1 MANIRK
7 SFNFRNG
14 VAVDEDDLIVRGSLV
29 GIGTSVPS
37 EVLDVRGTL
46 KVVGTTTTRDLFSV
60 GVATFKELTIAGT
73 AITMN
78 SSGIITAKEF
88 YGNGATLL
96 NLPTSQWQDVD
107 VGLGFTSIYAV
118 GNIGIATRDP
128 RFVLQIGQTNL
139 WQAGLPGKSGVGI
152 NSQGDIVSSGIFTAF
167 SFVGFG
173 SYLQLIDADNIDL
186 GTLSNDRLP
195 IINNNRFPT
204 NLNITGTIS
213 AGNRFSGTL
222 FGDVVGIASTA
233 RGLTGEPDI
242 RVGFI
247 SATSIR
253 ATSIEITGDVAN
265 PIPGIST
272 VGGEFNIGAGGTG
285 FVATVNRLVGIGVSE
300 PTKNLQIDNGTA
312 GSTFVEVASTSGP
325 AIISIAQSITGGS
338 GNLGGFLR
346 YGDTQGEFDIYNKS
360 SRNLNFLLHAGSPG
374 INTGRF
380 NWLNGQSFAN
390 LMSLTYDGKLGIGLT
405 NPERN
410 LHVVGTSTV
419 TSTAFFGGN
428 IIANGTVSVLGT
440 IIGDPTSTLGQNLYV
455 VSGLST
461 VRSLHVTDRIGITSS
476 IPSCGLDAPGQTAVF
491 GAIGVGITPGEIGD
505 FNKARF
511 EGNVTLTQDSS
522 LGIGTT
528 AIYSGTAS
536 DGSPGSNVD
545 LGGLQ
550 VWGRAVRLEG
560 GSDLLVGRDGLI
572 GIGSYNPI
580 GAIDARYAT
589 FNPSTRAPIYLPN
602 LTTAER
608 GGLNSIVQPSAL
620 IYNTSDNA
628 FQFWNGSSWISLQGS
643 GAGSFSTLSVTTTS
657 TFGGL
662 LDANGG
668 ATIDNVRIGVAGD
681 NEIDTSTGNLTIDSN
696 GGTTTIDDI
705 LSVSG
710 ATTLNSTLTVT
721 GTTTLNGTGVFNG
734 DVDLG
739 NATSD
744 TVSFT
749 GRVDTNILPSTD
761 NQRDLGSSSRRWN
774 QVYATQFIG
783 DGSGLTGVVATGSG
797 VVIEDDGSPVGTAA
811 TINFGTNLTASIA
824 GGVATINATGGSGSG
839 VSIGGTWA
847 ITSSGDVGITT
858 VKAVGVKTDVLSSS
872 FMVQQFGIESKE
884 GTFSATAGV
893 PSTIDSIGIS
903 TFNFRTAEYT
913 LYFEWNG
920 NIQAQKVLCMQN
932 ETTAY
937 SQEYAVMSDPNT
949 IVSVGTTI
957 SGGDF
962 ELQVTP
968 ESGVSGITTYTWTR
982 HTVIRT

>member
-7 SFNFRNG
+7 SFNFKNG
-14 VAVDEDDLIVRGSLV
+14 VAVDDDDLIVRGSLV

-37 EVLDVRGTL
+37 EILDVRGTL

-60 GVATFKELTIAGT
+60 GIATFKELTIAGT

-78 SSGIITAKEF
+78 RSGIITAKEF

-128 RFVLQIGQTNL
+128 RYVLHVGQVNL
-139 WQAGLPGKSGVGI
+139 WQAGDLSKAGIGI
-152 NSQGDIVSSGIFTAF
+152 NSQGGVISSGIMTAF

-173 SYLQLIDADNIDL
+173 SNLQLIDADNIDL
-186 GTLSNDRLP
+186 GTLDNDRLP
-195 IINNNRFPT
+195 IIRNDRFAP
-204 NLNITGTIS
+204 NINIS
-213 AGNRFSGTL
+213 GIITAGDKFSGVL
-222 FGDVVGIASTA
+222 LGDVVGIASTA
-233 RGLTGEPDI
+233 LGLSGNPDI
-242 RVGFI
+242 YVGFI

-272 VGGEFNIGAGGTG
+272 IGGRLDIGLGGTA
-285 FVATVNRLVGIGVSE
+285 FTVNSNRRVGIGVSQ
-300 PTKNLQIDNGTA
+300 PTKNLQIDNRID
-312 GSTFVEVASTSGP
+312 TFVEVASSVSGP
-325 AIISIAQSITGGS
+325 AIIAIGSSITGGT
-338 GNLGGFLR
+338 GNLAGFLR
-346 YGDTQGEFDIYNKS
+346 YGDTPGEFDIYNKS
-360 SRNLNFLLHAGSPG
+360 PGNFNFLLHAGNAG
-374 INTGRF
+374 INTQRF
-380 NWLNGQSFAN
+380 NWLNGQTFAN
-390 LMSLTYDGKLGIGLT
+390 LMSLTYDGRLGIGLT
-405 NPERN
+405 NPARN

-419 TSTAFFGGN
+419 TGNAFFGGN
-428 IIANGTVSVLGT
+428 VFTNGTITVQGT
-440 IIGDPTSTLGQNLYV
+440 ILGDPTSTLTQNLYV
-455 VSGLST
+455 
-461 VRSLHVTDRIGITSS
+461 TS
-476 IPSCGLDAPGQTAVF
+476 
-491 GAIGVGITPGEIGD
+491 GAIGKN
-505 FNKARF
+505 NKGRI
-511 EGNVTLTQDSS
+511 EGNLTLTQNSS
-522 LGIGTT
+522 VGIGTT
-528 AIYSGTAS
+528 QIYNGTAS
-536 DGSPGSNVD
+536 DGSPGSNVN
-545 LGGLQ
+545 LGALQ
-550 VWGRAVRLEG
+550 VWGRPIRVEG
-560 GSDLLVGRDGLI
+560 QTDILIGRDGLL

-589 FNPSTRAPIYLPN
+589 YSSSVRAPAYMPV

-608 GGLNSIVQPSAL
+608 GGLNSIVQESAL
-620 IYNTSDNA
+620 IYNISNKVFEFFD
-628 FQFWNGSSWISLQGS
+628 GSSWISIPGS
-643 GAGSFSTLSVTTTS
+643 TAGAFTNLTVSNQATIT
-657 TFGGL
+657 GL

-668 ATIDNVRIGVAGD
+668 ATIDNIRIGIAGD

-710 ATTLNSTLTVT
+710 ATTLSSTLTVT
-721 GTTTLNGTGVFNG
+721 STATFNG

-739 NATSD
+739 NATTD
-744 TVSFT
+744 TISFT
-749 GRVDTNILPSTD
+749 GRVDTDILPSTD
-761 NQRDLGSSSRRWN
+761 NARDLGSTLRRWN
-774 QVYATQFIG
+774 QVYAAQFVG
-783 DGSGLTGVVATGSG
+783 DGSGLTGIVAAGSG

-811 TINFGTNLTASIA
+811 TINFGTNLTATIA
-824 GGVATINATGGSGSG
+824 GGVATINASGGGG
-839 VSIGGTWA
+839 VSVGGTWG

-872 FMVQQFGIESKE
+872 FMVQQFGIESKA
-884 GTFSATAGV
+884 GTFTASAGV
-893 PSTIDSIGIS
+893 PSTIDSIGVS

-932 ETTAY
+932 GTTAY

-957 SGGDF
+957 SGGNF
-962 ELQVTP
+962 QLQATP
-968 ESGVSGITTYTWTR
+968 EAGVSGVTTYTWTR

>member
-7 SFNFRNG
+7 SFNFKNG
-14 VAVDEDDLIVRGSLV
+14 VAVDDDDLIVRGSLV

-37 EVLDVRGTL
+37 EILDVRGTL

-60 GVATFKELTIAGT
+60 GIATFNELTIAGT

-78 SSGIITAKEF
+78 RSGIITAKEF

-128 RFVLQIGQTNL
+128 RYVLHVGQVNL
-139 WQAGLPGKSGVGI
+139 WQAGDLSKAGIGI
-152 NSQGDIVSSGIFTAF
+152 NSQGGVISSGIMTAF

-173 SYLQLIDADNIDL
+173 SNLQLIDADNIDL
-186 GTLSNDRLP
+186 GTLDNDRLP
-195 IINNNRFPT
+195 IIRNDRFAP
-204 NLNITGTIS
+204 NINIS
-213 AGNRFSGTL
+213 GIITAGDKFSGVL
-222 FGDVVGIASTA
+222 LGDVVGIASTA
-233 RGLTGEPDI
+233 LGLSGNPDI
-242 RVGFI
+242 YVGFI

-272 VGGEFNIGAGGTG
+272 IGGRLDIGLGGTA
-285 FVATVNRLVGIGVSE
+285 FTVNSNRRVGIGVSQ
-300 PTKNLQIDNGTA
+300 PTKNLQIDNKID
-312 GSTFVEVASTSGP
+312 TFVEVASSVSGP
-325 AIISIAQSITGGS
+325 AIIAIGSSITGGT
-338 GNLGGFLR
+338 GNLAGFLR
-346 YGDTQGEFDIYNKS
+346 YGDTPGEFDIYNKS
-360 SRNLNFLLHAGSPG
+360 PGNFNFLLHAGNAG
-374 INTGRF
+374 INTQRF
-380 NWLNGQSFAN
+380 NWLNGQTFAN
-390 LMSLTYDGKLGIGLT
+390 LMSLTYDARLGIGLT
-405 NPERN
+405 NPARN

-419 TSTAFFGGN
+419 TGNAFFGGN
-428 IIANGTVSVLGT
+428 VFTNGTITVQGT
-440 IIGDPTSTLGQNLYV
+440 ILGDPTSTLTQNLYV
-455 VSGLST
+455 TSGIST
-461 VRSLHVTDRIGITSS
+461 VNNLHVASRLGITTSN
-476 IPSCGLDAPGQTAVF
+476 PSCGLDAKNETAVF
-491 GAIGVGITPGEIGD
+491 GTIGVGLTSGAIGNN
-505 FNKARF
+505 NKVRI
-511 EGNVTLTQDSS
+511 EGNLTLTQDSS
-522 LGIGTT
+522 VGIGTT
-528 AIYSGTAS
+528 QIYNGTAS
-536 DGSPGSNVD
+536 DGSPGSNVN
-545 LGGLQ
+545 LGALQ
-550 VWGRAVRLEG
+550 VWGRPIRVEG
-560 GSDLLVGRDGLI
+560 QADILIGRNGLL

-589 FNPSTRAPIYLPN
+589 YSSSVRAPAYMPV

-608 GGLNSIVQPSAL
+608 GGLNSIVQESAL
-620 IYNTSDNA
+620 IYNDDDSA
-628 FQFWNGSSWISLQGS
+628 FQFWNGSAWITLQGS
-643 GAGSFSTLSVTTTS
+643 GSGSFSTLSVTTTS
-657 TFGGL
+657 SFGGL

-668 ATIDNVRIGVAGD
+668 ATIDNIRIGVAGD

-710 ATTLNSTLTVT
+710 ATTLSSTLTVT
-721 GTTTLNGTGVFNG
+721 STATFNG

-739 NATSD
+739 NATTD
-744 TVSFT
+744 TISFT
-749 GRVDTNILPSTD
+749 GRVDTDILPSTD
-761 NQRDLGSSSRRWN
+761 NARDLGSTLRRWN
-774 QVYATQFIG
+774 QVYAAQFVG
-783 DGSGLTGVVATGSG
+783 DGSGLTGIVAAGSG

-811 TINFGTNLTASIA
+811 TINFGTNLTATIA
-824 GGVATINATGGSGSG
+824 GGVATINASGGGG
-839 VSIGGTWA
+839 VSVGGTWG

-872 FMVQQFGIESKE
+872 FMVQQFGIESKA
-884 GTFSATAGV
+884 GTFTASAGV
-893 PSTIDSIGIS
+893 PSTIDSIGVS

-932 ETTAY
+932 GTTAY

-957 SGGDF
+957 SGGNF
-962 ELQVTP
+962 QLQATP
-968 ESGVSGITTYTWTR
+968 EAGVSGVTTYTWTR